1 MARPAQNKW
10 SESHED
16 VLKKIQQKRAQIE
29 QYVSREFPRK
39 RRLVNL
45 TIMGGTLSAALTA
58 VPAVGG
64 QPVTAW
70 LTQTF
75 GLVSP
80 SWRIL
85 CAAAAFSSIVAT
97 VSTQFLKSHNI
108 EEQVTRAMGSRAKL
122 EVLEIG
128 LAAGE
133 IDLHQA
139 TAEYMKCV
147 EDTAFLQTG
156 R

>member
-1 MARPAQNKW
+1 MFLPAQNKW

-16 VLKKIQQKRAQIE
+16 VLQKIQQKRAQIE

-39 RRLVNL
+39 RKLVNL

-75 GLVSP
+75 GLVSAVTGQHCQANP
-80 SWRIL
+80 WPYP
-85 CAAAAFSSIVAT
+85 AGAT
-97 VSTQFLKSHNI
+97 DAPGS
-108 EEQVTRAMGSRAKL
+108 EQP
-122 EVLEIG
+122 
-128 LAAGE
+128 
-133 IDLHQA
+133 
-139 TAEYMKCV
+139 
-147 EDTAFLQTG
+147 DTAQNDEYGLG
-156 R
+156 GD